1 MLHLQQQLERVEA
14 DLSVFAA
21 VFFTRGGEDLEASR
35 RSARLAKQLDE
46 CRGVLHVVRD
56 VRTWTAAICKVRA
69 APAAHSRAALPAA
82 LAPRGVSAGAMAA
95 LSESAARITMPHLGS

>member
-56 VRTWTAAICKVRA
+56 VRTWTAAICKVR
-69 APAAHSRAALPAA
+69 PTSRAALAASPPPLPLEVSARSSRAA
-82 LAPRGVSAGAMAA
+82 LARK
-95 LSESAARITMPHLGS
+95 IT